1 MSTSGSAPEGAPGAR
16 RPREKRSPS
25 IRFRPGDLL
34 FYASGDYIN
43 HVALYIGGG
52 QIIHASTPKNGIM
65 ITTAYYRTPYKA
77 VTFLN

>member
-1 MSTSGSAPEGAPGAR
+1 MGIKHKNTRDSKWKNILKSR
-16 RPREKRSPS
+16 HFRSFFY
-25 IRFRPGDLL
+25 ITFL
-34 FYASGDYIN
+34 FTTVIFI
-43 HVALYIGGG
+43 IGGG